1 MTAITIAIASGKG
14 GTGKTFISTNLFN
27 SLQNSGLNMAL
38 VDCDAEAPNDREF
51 FQDQDAVLQNRR
63 TVTQKVPVIDKSK
76 CTYCGK
82 CDEYCNFNAIFF
94 LEEPPT
100 IEVLEELCHG
110 CGACS
115 VACKF
120 GAISEKDDLLG
131 YVNQYRFS
139 TGNEL
144 IEGRMEVGVHVSVEI
159 IKESIKTA
167 DKFDLV
173 LLDSPPGTGCPFI
186 QTVYK
191 ADYVVLVTEPTP
203 FGLSDLKQSVE
214 ILKEMGIPCG
224 VIINRTD
231 MGTDDVRNYLKGDN
245 IPLLMSVPF
254 DREIAVAYSKGEL
267 ITNLNTA
274 WRAKF
279 NRLYHAIKEEFLKF
293 KIR

>member
-1 MTAITIAIASGKG
+1 MTGITIAIASGKG

-51 FQDQDAVLQNRR
+51 LREGVLQ
-63 TVTQKVPVIDKSK
+63 TTQPVTQKIPVIDKSK

-94 LEEPPT
+94 LEEPQT

-115 VACKF
+115 VACEY
-120 GAISEKDDLLG
+120 GAVTEKDDLLG
-131 YVNQYRFS
+131 KINRYKFPN
-139 TGNEL
+139 GNKL
-144 IEGRMEVGVHVSVEI
+144 IEGKMEVGVHVSVQI
-159 IKESIKTA
+159 IKESIKA
-167 DKFDLV
+167 AEIFDLV

-214 ILKEMGIPCG
+214 ILREMKIPCG
-224 VIINRTD
+224 VIINRAD
-231 MGTDDVRNYLKGDN
+231 LGTDEALNYLKQEN

-254 DREIAVAYSKGEL
+254 DREIAVAYSKGEM
-267 ITNLNTA
+267 ITNLSSE
-274 WRAKF
+274 WREKF
-279 NRLYHAIKEEFLKF
+279 NQLYRNMEDFQKVKIK
-293 KIR
+293 

>member
-131 YVNQYRFS
+131 YVNQYRFF

>member
-1 MTAITIAIASGKG
+1 MTPITIAIASGKG

-27 SLQNSGLNMAL
+27 ALQGSGLNMAL

-51 FQDQDAVLQNRR
+51 FREGMLQGTRA
-63 TVTQKVPVIDKSK
+63 VTQRVPVIDKSK

-115 VACKF
+115 VACEY
-120 GAISEKDDLLG
+120 GAISEKGLG
-131 YVNQYRFS
+131 HVNRYCFR

-159 IKESIKTA
+159 IKAAIKAA
-167 DKFDLV
+167 DTFDLV

-203 FGLSDLKQSVE
+203 FGLSDLKQSLA
-214 ILKEMGIPCG
+214 ILKRWGYRAGLLSIVPIWG
-224 VIINRTD
+224 VMMPVT
-231 MGTDDVRNYLKGDN
+231 T
-245 IPLLMSVPF
+245 
-254 DREIAVAYSKGEL
+254 
-267 ITNLNTA
+267 
-274 WRAKF
+274 
-279 NRLYHAIKEEFLKF
+279 
-293 KIR
+293 

>member
-131 YVNQYRFS
+131 YVNQYRFF

-224 VIINRTD
+224 VIINRAD
-231 MGTDDVRNYLKGDN
+231 MGTDDVRNYLKGR
-245 IPLLMSVPF
+245 I
-254 DREIAVAYSKGEL
+254 
-267 ITNLNTA
+267 
-274 WRAKF
+274 
-279 NRLYHAIKEEFLKF
+279 FLC
-293 KIR
+293 

>member
-1 MTAITIAIASGKG
+1 MTRTTIAIASGKG

-27 SLQNSGLNMAL
+27 SLQDSGLNMAL

-51 FQDQDAVLQNRR
+51 LRDGVLQS
-63 TVTQKVPVIDKSK
+63 TQAVTQKIPVIDKSK

-94 LEEPPT
+94 LEEPQT

-115 VACKF
+115 VACEY
-120 GAISEKDDLLG
+120 GAITEKDDLLG
-131 YVNQYRFS
+131 KINRYKFS
-139 TGNEL
+139 NGNEL
-144 IEGRMEVGVHVSVEI
+144 IEGKMEVGVHVSVQI
-159 IKESIKTA
+159 IKNSIKA
-167 DKFDLV
+167 AENFDLV

-214 ILKEMGIPCG
+214 ILREMKIPCG
-224 VIINRTD
+224 VIINRAD
-231 MGTDDVRNYLKGDN
+231 LGTDEALNYLKQEN

-254 DREIAVAYSKGEL
+254 DREIAVAYSKGEM
-267 ITNLNTA
+267 ITNLSSE
-274 WRAKF
+274 WYGKF
-279 NRLYHAIKEEFLKF
+279 NQLYRNIEDFQKVKT
-293 KIR
+293 K

>member
-51 FQDQDAVLQNRR
+51 FQDAVLQNRR

-214 ILKEMGIPCG
+214 ILKEMEIPCG
-224 VIINRTD
+224 VIINRAD
-231 MGTDDVRNYLKGDN
+231 MGTDDVRNYLKGEN

-274 WRAKF
+274 WRTKF

>member
-144 IEGRMEVGVHVSVEI
+144 IDGRMEVGVHVSVEI

>member
-1 MTAITIAIASGKG
+1 MTVITIAIASGKG

>member
-1 MTAITIAIASGKG
+1 
-14 GTGKTFISTNLFN
+14 
-27 SLQNSGLNMAL
+27 
-38 VDCDAEAPNDREF
+38 
-51 FQDQDAVLQNRR
+51 
-63 TVTQKVPVIDKSK
+63 VPVIDKSK

-131 YVNQYRFS
+131 YVNQYRFF

-224 VIINRTD
+224 VIINRAD
-231 MGTDDVRNYLKGDN
+231 MGTDDVRNYLKGEN

>member
-1 MTAITIAIASGKG
+1 MTRTTIAIASGKG

-51 FQDQDAVLQNRR
+51 LREGVLQS
-63 TVTQKVPVIDKSK
+63 TQAVTQKIPVIDKSK

-94 LEEPPT
+94 LEEPQT

-115 VACKF
+115 VACEY
-120 GAISEKDDLLG
+120 GAITEKDDLLG
-131 YVNQYRFS
+131 KINRYKFPN
-139 TGNEL
+139 GNEL
-144 IEGRMEVGVHVSVEI
+144 IEGKMEVGVHVSIQI
-159 IKESIKTA
+159 IKESIKA
-167 DKFDLV
+167 AENFDLV

-214 ILKEMGIPCG
+214 ILREMDIPCG
-224 VIINRTD
+224 VIINRAD
-231 MGTDDVRNYLKGDN
+231 LGTDEALNYLKQEN

-254 DREIAVAYSKGEL
+254 DREIAVAYSKGEM
-267 ITNLNTA
+267 ITNLSSE
-274 WRAKF
+274 WREKF
-279 NRLYHAIKEEFLKF
+279 SQLYRCIKEDFQKV
-293 KIR
+293 KTK

>member
-1 MTAITIAIASGKG
+1 MRAMTIAIASGKG

-27 SLQNSGLNMAL
+27 VLQNSGLNMAL

-51 FQDQDAVLQNRR
+51 FREGMLQG
-63 TVTQKVPVIDKSK
+63 TSAVTQKVPVIDRSK
-76 CTYCGK
+76 CIYCGK
-82 CDEYCNFNAIFF
+82 CDQYCNFNAIFF
-94 LEEPPT
+94 LKEPPT

-115 VACKF
+115 VACEY

-131 YVNQYRFS
+131 YVNRYRFS

-144 IEGRMEVGVHVSVEI
+144 IEGKMEVGVHVSVEI
-159 IKESIKTA
+159 IKVAIKAA
-167 DKFDLV
+167 DTFDLV

-203 FGLSDLKQSVE
+203 FGLSDLKQSLA
-214 ILKEMGIPCG
+214 ILKEMEIPCG
-224 VIINRTD
+224 VIINRAD
-231 MGTDDVRNYLKGDN
+231 MGTDDARNYLKQEK

-267 ITNLNTA
+267 VTNLNSG
-274 WRAKF
+274 WKAKF
-279 NRLYHAIKEEFLKF
+279 SQLYHAIKEQFE
-293 KIR
+293 KIM

>member
-100 IEVLEELCHG
+100 IEVLEELSHG

>member
-27 SLQNSGLNMAL
+27 SLQDSELNMAL
-38 VDCDAEAPNDREF
+38 VDCDAEAPNDKEF
-51 FQDQDAVLQNRR
+51 FSKVVLQS
-63 TVTQKVPVIDKSK
+63 TQVVTQKVPVIDKSK

-94 LEEPPT
+94 IGKSSI

-115 VACKF
+115 VACKY
-120 GAISEKDDLLG
+120 GAISEKDNILG
-131 YVNQYRFS
+131 HINRYRFA

-144 IEGRMEVGVHVSVEI
+144 IEGRMEVGVHVSIEI
-159 IKESIKTA
+159 IKESIKAA

-203 FGLSDLKQSVE
+203 FGLSDLKQSIE
-214 ILKEMGIPCG
+214 ILKEMQIPCG
-224 VIINRTD
+224 VIINRAD
-231 MGTDDVRNYLKGDN
+231 MGADDVRNYLKQEN

-267 ITNLNTA
+267 ITNLNSD
-274 WRAKF
+274 WRTKF
-279 NRLYHAIKEEFLKF
+279 NHLYYTIKEEFQ
-293 KIR
+293 KIKIK

>member
-51 FQDQDAVLQNRR
+51 FQDAVLQNRR

-159 IKESIKTA
+159 IKESIKAA

>member
-1 MTAITIAIASGKG
+1 MTRTTIAIASGKG

-27 SLQNSGLNMAL
+27 SLQDTGLNMAL

-51 FQDQDAVLQNRR
+51 LREGVLR
-63 TVTQKVPVIDKSK
+63 TTQAVTQKIPVIDKSK

-82 CDEYCNFNAIFF
+82 CDNYCNFNAIFF
-94 LEEPPT
+94 LEEPKT

-115 VACKF
+115 VACEY
-120 GAISEKDDLLG
+120 GAITEKDDLLG
-131 YVNQYRFS
+131 KINRYKFS
-139 TGNEL
+139 NGNEL
-144 IEGRMEVGVHVSVEI
+144 IEGRMEVGVHVSVQI
-159 IKESIKTA
+159 IKASIKA
-167 DKFDLV
+167 AENFDLV

-214 ILKEMGIPCG
+214 ILREMKIPCG
-224 VIINRTD
+224 VIINRAD
-231 MGTDDVRNYLKGDN
+231 LGTDDALNYLKQEN

-254 DREIAVAYSKGEL
+254 DREIAVAYSKGKM
-267 ITNLNTA
+267 ITNLSNE

-279 NRLYHAIKEEFLKF
+279 NQLYRCIKEDFQKV
-293 KIR
+293 KTI

>member
-51 FQDQDAVLQNRR
+51 FQDAVLQNRR

>member
-51 FQDQDAVLQNRR
+51 FQDAVLQNRR

-120 GAISEKDDLLG
+120 GAISEKDDILG

-224 VIINRTD
+224 VIINRAD
-231 MGTDDVRNYLKGDN
+231 MGTDDVRNYLKGEN

>member
-51 FQDQDAVLQNRR
+51 FQDAVLQNRR

-224 VIINRTD
+224 VIINRAD
-231 MGTDDVRNYLKGDN
+231 MGTDDVRNYLKGEN

>member
-51 FQDQDAVLQNRR
+51 FQDAVLQNRR

-131 YVNQYRFS
+131 YVNQYRFF

>member
-51 FQDQDAVLQNRR
+51 FQDAVLQNRR

-131 YVNQYRFS
+131 YVNQYRFF

-224 VIINRTD
+224 VIINR
-231 MGTDDVRNYLKGDN
+231 
-245 IPLLMSVPF
+245 P
-254 DREIAVAYSKGEL
+254 
-267 ITNLNTA
+267 
-274 WRAKF
+274 
-279 NRLYHAIKEEFLKF
+279 
-293 KIR
+293 